1 MAMDTIKQ
9 VMHYGKG
16 MCKMAL
22 YRMSMSEEMS
32 DKEKEEVRE
41 MMMSQGMLE
50 NMMEDMEEKREDSEE
65 DSMRRDMMEDNM
77 DDMQKAKMEME
88 KMHAEMKK
96 MFESTDH
103 VSEIQKRVRDFMSEG
118 GAIRENMD
126 ALMKLMSVA
135 PEDGFCVDQAK
146 YREFGR
152 CDPATAMECM
162 LSMDRELLDPMLT
175 RDRLCL

>member
-1 MAMDTIKQ
+1 
-9 VMHYGKG
+9 
-16 MCKMAL
+16 MAL
-22 YRMSMSEEMS
+22 HRMSMSEEMS

-50 NMMEDMEEKREDSEE
+50 NMMEDMEEKGEDSEE
-65 DSMRRDMMEDNM
+65 HSMRRDMMEDNM

-88 KMHAEMKK
+88 KMHAEMK
-96 MFESTDH
+96 MFESSDY

-162 LSMDRELLDPMLT
+162 LSMDRELLDPMST